1 MTTPDGA
8 RTTYLYNEENLLSRI
23 KYADSV
29 VVRYTYDAN
38 GNRIERKMKT
48 GQRPRLFM
56 MPLEEW
62 WKSTGK
68 KDSTMPIGMTGKE
81 ISSRRRMPLEIGYPW
96 NTMETEI

>member
-1 MTTPDGA
+1 MTAPDGA

-23 KYADSV
+23 KYADGA

-38 GNRIERKMKT
+38 GNRIGEEDENGAKT
-48 GQRPRLFM
+48 KFVYDA
-56 MPLEEW
+56 LEEW
-62 WKSTGK
+62 WKSTEK

>member
-1 MTTPDGA
+1 MQTAPW
-8 RTTYLYNEENLLSRI
+8 
-23 KYADSV
+23 YAIP
-29 VVRYTYDAN
+29 TMPMET
-38 GNRIERKMKT
+38 GLERKMKT